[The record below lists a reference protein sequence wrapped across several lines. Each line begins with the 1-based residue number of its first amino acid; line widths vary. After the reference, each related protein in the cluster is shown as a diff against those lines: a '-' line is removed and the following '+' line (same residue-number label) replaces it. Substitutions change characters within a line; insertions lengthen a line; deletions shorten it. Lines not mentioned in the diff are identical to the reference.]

1 MNTIGNQNIQIKLR
15 QIEKQIENIETKL
28 DKAIEMLENNNKDC
42 KKMITHIDFVD
53 GVYENIKAPM
63 NYICNSINNT
73 RLIGDKSH
81 DKS

>member
-15 QIEKQIENIETKL
+15 QIERQIENIEMKL

-42 KKMITHIDFVD
+42 KKMSTHIDFVD

-63 NYICNSINNT
+63 NYICNSINNS
-73 RLIGDKSH
+73 RLIGDKSY